1 MISQTVINSIFLISN
16 FKLIIFFYY
25 FYSKIL
31 NMFEKCLYI
40 IFYFQILLEEKIG
53 ENVRVNLKIGN
64 NVLVSY

>member
-1 MISQTVINSIFLISN
+1 
-16 FKLIIFFYY
+16 
-25 FYSKIL
+25 
-31 NMFEKCLYI
+31 MFEKCLYV